1 MTPVISTILAAGG
14 ALDPRSLLETFGN
27 LGLLLIVFAESGL
40 FFGFF
45 LPGDSLLFTAGLL
58 SAQSG
63 DGNLGVWP
71 IYVLLPLLF
80 IAAVAGDQ
88 VGYAFGNKVGPA
100 LFKRPDSRLFKQ
112 EHIERATRFFE
123 KHGAKTIVLARFVPI
138 VRTFAPILAGVGRM
152 PYRTF
157 LRYNLLGGFLWAVGV
172 TSLGYFLGKQFPE
185 LEDYLLPV
193 IVVIVALSLIPVA
206 VEVIK
211 ARRADADP
219 DDEDLTPEE
228 AAAILEKAV
237 EDD

>member
-1 MTPVISTILAAGG
+1 VEPVISTIFAAGG
-14 ALDPRSLLETFGN
+14 ALDPRHLIELFGN
-27 LGLLLIVFAESGL
+27 IGLLLIVFAESGL

-58 SAQSG
+58 SAQG
-63 DGNLGVWP
+63 DLGVWP

-123 KHGAKTIVLARFVPI
+123 KHGAKTILLARFVPI

-157 LRYNLLGGFLWAVGV
+157 LKYNVVGGFLWAVGV
-172 TSLGYFLGKQFPE
+172 TSLGFFLGKQFPE
-185 LEDYLLPV
+185 LENYLLPV
-193 IVVIVALSLIPVA
+193 IIVIVALSLIPIA
-206 VEVIK
+206 VEVI
-211 ARRADADP
+211 RTRMSDDDP
-219 DDEDLTPEE
+219 EDEDLTPEE
-228 AAAILEKAV
+228 AAAILHKAV
-237 EDD
+237 END